1 MRKVSLIEADGF
13 KARLSGSRPCTR
25 TQAGLKTHLRSQV
38 SRVSLPQMQSTSL
51 KKALV
56 HEAKPSAPLCTSTT
70 CRTKMLS
77 RSSRICDPFLRAP
90 NSRRCPGI
98 LCSASP
104 GREALLD
111 CELRRKITAQAVH
124 TRPGRGRGG
133 AEKHA
138 WDRCPVSAACGAQQK
153 AARIEGA
160 A

>member
-13 KARLSGSRPCTR
+13 KARLSGSRPSTR
-25 TQAGLKTHLRSQV
+25 TQAGLKTHRRSQV
-38 SRVSLPQMQSTSL
+38 FRVSLPQMRSTSL
-51 KKALV
+51 KRALV
-56 HEAKPSAPLCTSTT
+56 HEAKPSALPCTSTT

-77 RSSRICDPFLRAP
+77 RSSRICDPSPQVP
-90 NSRRCPGI
+90 NSAVASGI
-98 LCSASP
+98 IDSASP
-104 GREALLD
+104 SGEALLD

-133 AEKHA
+133 AEKHT
-138 WDRCPVSAACGAQQK
+138 WDRCPVDATCGAQQE